1 VSRNWLITGVSSGIG
16 RALANAALAEGG
28 FVVGTLRKPEQA
40 AEFESI
46 APGRAIALQLD
57 VTDRPKIATEIPRL
71 LERIGR
77 LDVLVNNAGYGMNG
91 ALEELS
97 DEEID
102 RCIATNLV
110 APMTM
115 VRAVLPHMRERR
127 RGDIINVSSI
137 SGFIGYPGLTAY
149 TAAKFGLSGF
159 SESLAKEL
167 APFGIRVMA
176 VEPGAFRTKFAQGSL
191 VQAKRIIE
199 EYAGTPA
206 AISRKHLSSYGGTEN
221 GDPDRLAA
229 ALVEMLDGDELP
241 THFVAGPDCVAA
253 RRKVYAVGVQ
263 ALDRWGELGSS
274 LIFKQD
280 D

>member
-16 RALANAALAEGG
+16 RALANAALSEGG
-28 FVVGTLRKPEQA
+28 YVVGTLRKAEQA

-57 VTDRPKIATEIPRL
+57 VTDRPKVAAEIPRL
-71 LERIGR
+71 LERIGS

-115 VRAVLPHMRERR
+115 IRAVLPHMRERR

-176 VEPGAFRTKFAQGSL
+176 VEPGAFRTRFAQGSL
-191 VQAKRIIE
+191 VQAERIIE
-199 EYAGTPA
+199 DYKETPA
-206 AISRKHLSSYGGTEN
+206 GFSRKHLASYGGTEN

-229 ALVEMLDGDELP
+229 TIVEMLAGDKLP
-241 THFVAGPDCVAA
+241 TNFVAGPDCVAE
-253 RRKVYAVGVQ
+253 RRKVHTRGLQ

-274 LIFKQD
+274 LVFQQND
-280 D
+280 

>member
-1 VSRNWLITGVSSGIG
+1 MSRNWLITGVSSGLG
-16 RALANAALAEGG
+16 RAIAEAALADGG
-28 FVVGTLRKPEQA
+28 YVVGTLRKPEQA
-40 AEFESI
+40 AEFESL

-57 VTDRPKIATEIPRL
+57 VTDREKIASTIPDV
-71 LERIGR
+71 LERIGT
-77 LDVLVNNAGYGMNG
+77 LDVLVNNAGYGING

-97 DEEID
+97 DADID
-102 RCIATNLV
+102 HCIATNLV
-110 APMTM
+110 GPMTLI
-115 VRAVLPHMRERR
+115 RAVLPHMRERR

-137 SGFIGYPGLTAY
+137 SGFVGYPGLTAY

-167 APFGIRVMA
+167 APFGIRVMV

-199 EYAGTPA
+199 DYAKTPA
-206 AISRKHLSSYGGTEN
+206 GYSRKHMASYGGTEE

-229 ALVEMLDGDELP
+229 ALMALLGGDELP
-241 THFVAGPDCVAA
+241 ITFVAGPDCVAA
-253 RRKVYAVGVQ
+253 KRKVHTRGLQ
-263 ALDRWGELGSS
+263 DLDRWGELGSS
-274 LIFKQD
+274 LVFKQD

>member
-1 VSRNWLITGVSSGIG
+1 MSRNWLITGVSSGIG
-16 RALANAALAEGG
+16 RSIAKAALAEGG
-28 FVVGTLRKPEQA
+28 YVVGTLRKPEQA
-40 AEFESI
+40 AEFESL

-57 VTDRPKIATEIPRL
+57 VTDRAKVAAAIPAV
-71 LERIGR
+71 LERIGS

-97 DEEID
+97 DEDID

-115 VRAVLPHMRERR
+115 IRAVLPHMRERR

-137 SGFIGYPGLTAY
+137 SGFIGYPGITAY

-167 APFGIRVMA
+167 APFGIRVMV
-176 VEPGAFRTKFAQGSL
+176 VEPGAFRTRFAQGSL
-191 VQAKRIIE
+191 VQSERIIE
-199 EYAGTPA
+199 DYANTPA
-206 AISRKHLSSYGGTEN
+206 GFSRKHMASYGGTET

-229 ALVEMLDGDELP
+229 TLVKMLDGDELP
-241 THFVAGPDCVAA
+241 ISFVAGPDAVAV
-253 RRKVYAVGVQ
+253 RRKVHTRGLQ
-263 ALDRWGELGSS
+263 ELDRWGELGCDVV
-274 LIFKQD
+274 FNENG
-280 D
+280 